1 MQCHVEMTEQLI
13 GDWLQGGAREIEESR
28 SSPGVQKP
36 GQVRQDLE
44 QRVAALHAVADRIYE
59 RWCEALPRT

>member
-1 MQCHVEMTEQLI
+1 
-13 GDWLQGGAREIEESR
+13 
-28 SSPGVQKP
+28 
-36 GQVRQDLE
+36 VRQDLA